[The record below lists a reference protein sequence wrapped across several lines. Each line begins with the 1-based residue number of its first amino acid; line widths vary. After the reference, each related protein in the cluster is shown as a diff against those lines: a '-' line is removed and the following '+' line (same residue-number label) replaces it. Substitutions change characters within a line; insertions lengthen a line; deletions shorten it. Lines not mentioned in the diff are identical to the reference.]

1 MSRIVNV
8 IYKPHLATFKAY
20 DDAENKCCVIC
31 DYKVIIETDDRRIL
45 IASVM
50 DDCDLKGFDID
61 DTIKNL
67 EDGNQCIFR
76 PVQHRIDINELNDFL
91 EGEIDEGSNKPIEAF
106 RYVLDTIRESGC
118 LCNDE
123 VKKLLENVKL

>member
-1 MSRIVNV
+1 MARIVNM
-8 IYKPHLATFKAY
+8 IYKPHLASFKAY

-31 DYKVIIETDDRRIL
+31 DYKVVMETDDGRLL

-50 DDCDLKGFDID
+50 DDSDLMGFRID
-61 DTIKNL
+61 EAIKNL

-76 PVQHRIDINELNDFL
+76 PVQHRVGINEVNDFL
-91 EGEIDEGSNKPIEAF
+91 KAELMEGSNKPIEAY

-118 LCNDE
+118 LCTDE